1 LAPLA
6 VAARLATTRLEIY
19 KHGRV
24 LDSHNHTL
32 PFAPA
37 HKSLGR
43 FWIGLAVLSAVGLMG
58 LSAWRQGWFTPTE
71 HLHLE
76 LSNGAQ
82 GLQIG
87 TLVKLKGFKIG
98 EVDGMTLEP
107 NLNVHVS
114 MRITEEKLAL
124 LGADAHVKLSRDT
137 PISAKYIEIIPGE
150 KARGTLRAN
159 AAIPLKEGSDVED
172 IMLVVK
178 SGVEKL
184 SSALG
189 KIEPILDDA
198 KKLTGEAA
206 AMRGHVRGAVDVML
220 NNLQAATGQVKQIGQ
235 TAQGMA
241 NSIDADRAVIMAQV
255 KGIVKTIETT
265 VSTDVPQMSGKV
277 KATLDDVKKITAD
290 AAVDIPPTLRSTR
303 IAVEDVAEIA
313 EGAKKTWPISSFIKG
328 ESPAGPLRLDAFEA
342 GK

>member
-1 LAPLA
+1 M
-6 VAARLATTRLEIY
+6 
-19 KHGRV
+19 
-24 LDSHNHTL
+24 LDNHNHTPKL
-32 PFAPA
+32 APA

-43 FWIGLAVLSAVGLMG
+43 FWIGLAILSAVGLMG

-82 GLQIG
+82 GLQVG

-114 MRITEEKLAL
+114 MRVTAEKLAL

-150 KARGTLRAN
+150 KARGTLRAD

-189 KIEPILDDA
+189 KIEPILDDT

-206 AMRGHVRGAVDVML
+206 AMRGHVHSAVDVML
-220 NNLQAATGQVKQIGQ
+220 NNLQAVSGQVKQIGQ

-241 NSIDADRAVIMAQV
+241 TSIDADRAIIMGQV
-255 KGIVKTIETT
+255 KGMVKTIETT

-277 KATLDDVKKITAD
+277 KSALDDVKKITSD
-290 AAVDIPPTLRSTR
+290 AAVDIPPALRSTR
-303 IAVEDVAEIA
+303 LVTEDVAEITD
-313 EGAKKTWPISSFIKG
+313 GAKKTWPISSFIKN
-328 ESPAGPLRLDAFEA
+328 EPAAKPLRLDAFEA
-342 GK
+342 SK